1 MLKKCLSRYGMIVF
15 MTTEIGVPSFDF
27 QIVQGNQL
35 NLKQSWEGSKLSS
48 SLIFKS
54 KKFSFS
60 TVAAG
65 SLHIGALTNILS
77 GDNFVTKKPE
87 YRSHFIYSRGYK

>member
-1 MLKKCLSRYGMIVF
+1 MLKKILSLYGMNVF

-54 KKFSFS
+54 KKSSFS

-65 SLHIGALTNILS
+65 SLHIGAL
-77 GDNFVTKKPE
+77 D
-87 YRSHFIYSRGYK
+87 